1 MASNNKPYHEQPHL
15 HTRAE
20 HRAAVLTYPGNFREA
35 LRQGQ
40 ADPKKTLFG
49 VAHGIAS
56 VAVTKVEN
64 QTNMCQVSS
73 ANVVLFRSSPQP
85 SPTSSGSTTSTPCST
100 ALLSMSK
107 KQHHFYKMS
116 RSLT

>member
-1 MASNNKPYHEQPHL
+1 MESTGQPFLQQPHL
-15 HTRAE
+15 HTRAQ

-56 VAVTKVEN
+56 VAVTKV
-64 QTNMCQVSS
+64 
-73 ANVVLFRSSPQP
+73 P
-85 SPTSSGSTTSTPCST
+85 
-100 ALLSMSK
+100 
-107 KQHHFYKMS
+107 
-116 RSLT
+116 